1 VPELRLIH
9 ADSDPAGQSI
19 DVASAILEWV
29 FTRHEAGWVTT
40 EDCPDIQT
48 ASTGDIHS
56 AADDLAD
63 SGYVDAQ
70 FDGGARYPHVKL
82 LSAGKREVQ
91 QGIDRWNEPG
101 RAPRELTQ
109 LILTIAYR
117 AHTDDDG
124 VILMSPPAIREGR
137 VIQPTDRQ
145 HQAAA
150 QWLAARGYIMVQRDE
165 SRITQGTITKLGI
178 DAAESPMPLHE
189 YDIQRRGTAPAPV
202 YVRVEG
208 SANAFVINSTGDVS
222 QTTESVSVATA
233 DDFGL
238 VFDTIRSEASGA
250 QLSVAQRTVVVEAL
264 DAAEA
269 EVISQQPGWQNR
281 AKQALL
287 NAPVQFTTTVVAA
300 LAPELARRVFGG

>member
-1 VPELRLIH
+1 MPELKLIH
-9 ADSDPAGQSI
+9 ADSDPAAGSVDI
-19 DVASAILEWV
+19 ASAILEWV

-48 ASTGDIHS
+48 ASTSDIYS
-56 AADDLAD
+56 AADDLAE

-82 LSAGKREVQ
+82 LPAGKREIQ

-124 VILMSPPAIREGR
+124 IVLMTPPVIREGR
-137 VIQPTDRQ
+137 VIQPTDHQ

-150 QWLAARGYIMVQRDE
+150 QWLAARGYLAVQRDE
-165 SRITQGTITKLGI
+165 SRITQGTITELGI
-178 DAAESPMPLHE
+178 DAAQSPMPLHE
-189 YDIQRRGTAPAPV
+189 YDIRRLGTAPAPV

-238 VFDTIRSEASGA
+238 VFDTIRSEASGG
-250 QLSVAQRTVVVEAL
+250 QLSLAQRAVVVEAL

-269 EVISQQPGWQNR
+269 EVVSQQPGWQNR
-281 AKQALL
+281 TKQALL
-287 NAPVQFTTTVVAA
+287 NAPAQFITTVVAA